1 MLLQTNSYI
10 VPKDK
15 RAEHARLLRRF
26 RQVLTRLGCDSFEV
40 YEQVGSNWNTAEIT
54 GRVVQIMRF
63 RDRRHQLAVQAA
75 ERNDP
80 AAQAVIAEFCELI
93 NFPYQQQQG
102 LFAVGFYNAVLP
114 MGPRGQEAQ
123 DAQEAHD
130 ASDTQDL
137 SEERPGSHAPEAP
150 QPPHGAD
157 LAAAVAPA
165 GVMAAGQAAVD
176 EIAERP
182 VEPSP
187 AADAPSIPDEVAL
200 HDEVLS
206 AVAPAHGPFADG
218 GGEPIGAEAVDAE
231 VVGAGN
237 VAAAEDIAE
246 EEGGAE
252 GILDAAEHLSDEQL
266 DAGGD
271 AAVAEAIAG
280 PTRVDAGPPGIDENG
295 HGGHAVSA
303 SEGDQAREDELDLG
317 SLLDAHLD
325 RDHGDDSNQADG
337 NHAASGNGKAR
348 GEWSD
353 SLSLEDVLDDEPGGE
368 HLLPGRAEGAMAP
381 ESEHD
386 RNHVSQ

>member
-123 DAQEAHD
+123 DAREAD
-130 ASDTQDL
+130 EANDTQDRTDQ
-137 SEERPGSHAPEAP
+137 RPGSPEP
-150 QPPHGAD
+150 DGTQPPPDPAHV
-157 LAAAVAPA
+157 AAAAAPA
-165 GVMAAGQAAVD
+165 GIMAAGQAGVD
-176 EIAERP
+176 EIADP
-182 VEPSP
+182 AAQSP
-187 AADAPSIPDEVAL
+187 AGAGAAPPAEITSPDEPLTA
-200 HDEVLS
+200 
-206 AVAPAHGPFADG
+206 AAPVRGPFADG
-218 GGEPIGAEAVDAE
+218 AGQEIGESIDAPEIGAEDL
-231 VVGAGN
+231 GAAD
-237 VAAAEDIAE
+237 V
-246 EEGGAE
+246 GAE
-252 GILDAAEHLSDEQL
+252 GILDAADQLSDEQL

-280 PTRVDAGPPGIDENG
+280 PHRVDAGPPGIDETGQADNAMQPPDG
-295 HGGHAVSA
+295 
-303 SEGDQAREDELDLG
+303 EQARDEALDLA

-325 RDHGDDSNQADG
+325 REAPEDPSHPDG
-337 NHAASGNGKAR
+337 GNGKAR
-348 GEWSD
+348 GNWSD
-353 SLSLEDVLDDEPGGE
+353 TLSLEGVLDEESEGE
-368 HLLPGRAEGAMAP
+368 DRLPGRTDAALTP